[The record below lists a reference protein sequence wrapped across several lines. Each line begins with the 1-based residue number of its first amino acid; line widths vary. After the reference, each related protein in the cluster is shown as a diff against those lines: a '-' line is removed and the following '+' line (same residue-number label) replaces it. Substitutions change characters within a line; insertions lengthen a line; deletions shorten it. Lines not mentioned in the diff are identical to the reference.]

1 MKPVHSVE
9 MKINFHFSLVASY
22 NILYMTNQTEKM
34 RKIKDEI
41 VGAKDSPLYDYR
53 VKNKY
58 FPVIGEGSH
67 YAKITFIGEAPGK
80 NEAETGR
87 PFCGAAGHILD
98 ELLASIGVDRKSVYI
113 TNIVKDRPPMNR
125 DPLPNEIEF
134 YAPFL
139 DRQIEIIKPEV
150 IATLGRFSMAY
161 IMKKFGL
168 ESELKSI
175 SQIHGKIFS
184 TETSYGKI
192 KIIPLYHPAVTIYNN
207 NMKEIIKKDFETLK
221 QFK

>member
-1 MKPVHSVE
+1 MAENK
-9 MKINFHFSLVASY
+9 
-22 NILYMTNQTEKM
+22 TEQM

-41 VGAKDSPLYDYR
+41 VAAKDSPLYEYR
-53 VKNKY
+53 IKNKY

-67 YAKITFIGEAPGK
+67 NAKIMFIGEAPGK

-87 PFCGAAGHILD
+87 PFCGASGRVLD
-98 ELLASIGVDRKSVYI
+98 ELLQSIGLDRKEVYV
-113 TNIVKDRPPMNR
+113 TNIVKDRPPDNR
-125 DPLPNEIEF
+125 DPLPNEIEY

-175 SQIHGKIFS
+175 SQIHGKVF
-184 TETSYGKI
+184 TAQTSYGTI
-192 KIIPLYHPAVTIYNN
+192 KIIP
-207 NMKEIIKKDFETLK
+207 
-221 QFK
+221 

>member
-1 MKPVHSVE
+1 MME
-9 MKINFHFSLVASY
+9 NR
-22 NILYMTNQTEKM
+22 TDQM

-41 VGAKDSPLYDYR
+41 VTAKNSPFYAYR
-53 VKNKY
+53 IKNKY

-67 YAKITFIGEAPGK
+67 NAKIMFIGEAPGR

-87 PFCGAAGHILD
+87 PFCGAAGRVLD
-98 ELLASIGVDRKSVYI
+98 ELLASIGIDRKEVYI
-113 TNIVKDRPPMNR
+113 TNIVKDRPPENR

-168 ESELKSI
+168 ESELKTI
-175 SQIHGKIFS
+175 TQIHGKVFEA
-184 TETSYGKI
+184 ETPYGKI
-192 KIIPLYHPAVTIYNN
+192 KIIPFYHPAVAVYGES
-207 NMKEIIKKDFETLK
+207 KEILKKDFKILSGLIAP
-221 QFK
+221 

>member
-1 MKPVHSVE
+1 MK
-9 MKINFHFSLVASY
+9 
-22 NILYMTNQTEKM
+22 
-34 RKIKDEI
+34 KIKDS
-41 VGAKDSPLYDYR
+41 VVDAKNSPLYEYR
-53 VKNKY
+53 IKNKY

-67 YAKITFIGEAPGK
+67 NAKIMFIGEAPGK

-87 PFCGAAGHILD
+87 PFCGASGRVLD
-98 ELLASIGVDRKSVYI
+98 ELLASIGIDRKEVYI

-161 IMKKFGL
+161 IMKRFGL

-175 SQIHGKIFS
+175 SQIHGKIFTVS
-184 TETSYGKI
+184 ALWENEARRSPAPSRDSGSGAWV
-192 KIIPLYHPAVTIYNN
+192 KIIPLYHPAVAVYGTN
-207 NMKEIIKKDFETLK
+207 KEILKKDFQVLIK
-221 QFK
+221 ISF